1 MLIDTIPRRQR
12 TDQTI
17 DGAFVQNS
25 SGILMMYD
33 NNRSKWL
40 SVSRD
45 SIKFGIG
52 NNNITSNRW
61 LMVDDVWSN
70 LQGYD
75 INRNITIT
83 LITAQSRN
91 NSNCKF
97 RITNGS
103 GDLHLIEL
111 NNESKK
117 INDGVNIN
125 VAMNDSIQVF
135 LEVNE
140 NKIDYPSLLIEYAWS

>member
-1 MLIDTIPRRQR
+1 MITIPRRQ
-12 TDQTI
+12 TVQTV
-17 DGAFVQNS
+17 DGSFVQNS
-25 SGILMMYD
+25 RGLLMMYD

-52 NNNITSNRW
+52 HNNITSNRW
-61 LMVDDVWSN
+61 LMIDEVWTN

-75 INRNITIT
+75 IDRNVTIT
-83 LITAQSRN
+83 LITAQSQN

-97 RITNGS
+97 RIINSS
-103 GDLHLIEL
+103 GDLYLVELI
-111 NNESKK
+111 NESKK
-117 INDGVNIN
+117 INDDININ
-125 VAMNDSIQVF
+125 VDRNDSIQVF

-140 NKIDYPSLLIEYAWS
+140 NKVDYPSLLIEYAWR